1 MPTLIKDK
9 FEAWE
14 KEAQDPFDQLKAN
27 EEELNKIFID
37 LYGLQD
43 ELDYHVEDKDVS
55 VSLADR
61 ERDIKSLISYAVG
74 CMFGRY
80 SLDEE
85 GLVFAGGQFD
95 MGHYSKFK
103 PDVDN
108 ILLLTDDEFFQND
121 ETDITNKFVN
131 FVSVV
136 YGKETLEDNL
146 QYIAE
151 TLGGSGTS
159 RAIIRKYFVLHW
171 QIYSCRIYQIDDGET
186 ILHSNFLNPK
196 VFLSCNRKPG
206 SCFHLGIISHYKILL
221 PL

>member
-14 KEAQDPFDQLKAN
+14 KEAQDRFDQLKAN

-121 ETDITNKFVN
+121 DYFK
-131 FVSVV
+131 VS
-136 YGKETLEDNL
+136 K
-146 QYIAE
+146 
-151 TLGGSGTS
+151 
-159 RAIIRKYFVLHW
+159 
-171 QIYSCRIYQIDDGET
+171 
-186 ILHSNFLNPK
+186 
-196 VFLSCNRKPG
+196 
-206 SCFHLGIISHYKILL
+206 SCFARSAFFPWFSEIFFDISAYIFAFSLL
-221 PL
+221 PVLE